1 MKDQLSH
8 VRANL
13 MLSLIVF
20 MATKNFGNSVSMV
33 LPTPQNDGT
42 TENTTAEA
50 TMRKEVRH
58 AALSDKTF
66 KDDLEK
72 LIYIV
77 SDDNEDEYGAFKA
90 IESVCHSHRKELEKR
105 SKRLEDTLAA
115 QNQDLGQLLSKM
127 DSLLRAMNT
136 ETLYPRK
143 VLDSLYY
150 VQMDDRRNRVSRA
163 HSQTFQWIFRHKSD
177 NDLLWDDFL
186 EWLSSPHKHNIYW
199 VRGKAG
205 SGKSTL
211 MRELDEKVSEQESL
225 ADLFQEAEFLKA
237 SSYLWNAGSVVQK
250 SLSGLLLSLVYQLFQ
265 QRADLIDSTVPS
277 SRWQSDLLQEAQ
289 IIKWTEAELQ
299 EALKSFTSKACPEA
313 KVLLLVDGLD
323 EYDGTDEQRMDM
335 ISLFKGLTAIDGV
348 KVCVSSRP
356 WVIYKDTFKSCP

>member
-50 TMRKEVRH
+50 TMRKEVRL

-127 DSLLRAMNT
+127 DSLLRAMKRRPC
-136 ETLYPRK
+136 TLAKCSIACIMY
-143 VLDSLYY
+143 
-150 VQMDDRRNRVSRA
+150 
-163 HSQTFQWIFRHKSD
+163 
-177 NDLLWDDFL
+177 
-186 EWLSSPHKHNIYW
+186 
-199 VRGKAG
+199 
-205 SGKSTL
+205 
-211 MRELDEKVSEQESL
+211 
-225 ADLFQEAEFLKA
+225 
-237 SSYLWNAGSVVQK
+237 
-250 SLSGLLLSLVYQLFQ
+250 
-265 QRADLIDSTVPS
+265 
-277 SRWQSDLLQEAQ
+277 
-289 IIKWTEAELQ
+289 KWT
-299 EALKSFTSKACPEA
+299 T
-313 KVLLLVDGLD
+313 
-323 EYDGTDEQRMDM
+323 
-335 ISLFKGLTAIDGV
+335 GV
-348 KVCVSSRP
+348 TV
-356 WVIYKDTFKSCP
+356 